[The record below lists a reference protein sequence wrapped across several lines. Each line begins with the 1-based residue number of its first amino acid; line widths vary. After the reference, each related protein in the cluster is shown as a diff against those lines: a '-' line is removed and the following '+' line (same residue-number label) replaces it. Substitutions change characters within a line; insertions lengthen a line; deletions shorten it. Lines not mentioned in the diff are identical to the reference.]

1 MPLKLTYNKY
11 YFALA
16 VLLFITEVLI
26 ALYVHDAFIRPY
38 FGDFLVVIL
47 VYCFVKAFVV
57 SPLLPTLIGVLL
69 FAYFIEFLQYL
80 QLVKVLGLQNNAVA
94 RTVIG
99 TTFQWGDILMYTL
112 GIGLVFVVEK
122 VRRQLFI

>member
-1 MPLKLTYNKY
+1 MPLKLTFNKY

-16 VLLFITEVLI
+16 VLLFVTEVLI
-26 ALYVHDAFIRPY
+26 ALYVHDAIIRPY

-47 VYCFVKAFVV
+47 IYCFVKVFVV

-69 FAYFIEFLQYL
+69 FAYLIEFLQYL
-80 QLVKVLGLQNNAVA
+80 QLVKVLGLQNNAFA

-112 GIGLVFVVEK
+112 GIGLVLVVENWRHYLVK
-122 VRRQLFI
+122 